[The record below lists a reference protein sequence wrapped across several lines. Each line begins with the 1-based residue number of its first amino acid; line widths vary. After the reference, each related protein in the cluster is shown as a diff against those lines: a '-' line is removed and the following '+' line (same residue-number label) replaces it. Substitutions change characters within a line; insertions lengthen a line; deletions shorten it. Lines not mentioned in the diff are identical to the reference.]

1 MGCSIRHLVC
11 EPVVGFRSRLQSVS
25 SGPSGMFPYFGN
37 MRKEKGP
44 PGSWLFR
51 VGPVGD
57 EILPRYVGKT
67 TNHEIRISIEQP
79 GFNGK
84 EEDFSWLT

>member
-11 EPVVGFRSRLQSVS
+11 EPVVGFRSRLESVS
-25 SGPSGMFPYFGN
+25 SRPSGMFRYLSYFGN
-37 MRKEKGP
+37 MRKEKRP

-51 VGPVGD
+51 VGD

-67 TNHEIRISIEQP
+67 TNHEIRITIKQP